1 VPKAKQRPWF
11 TWYQLSGAPFL
22 ILSDAD
28 RDLLLR
34 DFASLLATVKHGVL
48 LVRRRLDKFVY
59 RDYAFNVTHYD
70 FYLGAKGSREVF
82 FFNVKR
88 VDNIDRPRVKG
99 SAGVKTLVLEDG
111 FMWLL
116 ASQLSVNMGNCT
128 SHGTATPL
136 LNALCDMCGSEA
148 ERVRILHN
156 ITSYSLNALI
166 RNISLYYPSYNTTA
180 INATVCIARIS
191 NYPELWN
198 LNNTS
203 IDHLYALPAD
213 NGYLVLYNIYENSP
227 FGDWRRVK
235 QWRGI
240 ANLSS

>member
-1 VPKAKQRPWF
+1 VKLLKVLTKPVKVPKAKRRHRF

-48 LVRRRLDKFVY
+48 LVKRRLDKFVY
-59 RDYAFNVTHYD
+59 RDYAFDVTHYD

-82 FFNVKR
+82 FFNAKR

-116 ASQLSVNMGNCT
+116 ASQLLSTWVTVHRMAQLHRFLTRYAICVD
-128 SHGTATPL
+128 PRL
-136 LNALCDMCGSEA
+136 RGSGYC
-148 ERVRILHN
+148 
-156 ITSYSLNALI
+156 IT
-166 RNISLYYPSYNTTA
+166 
-180 INATVCIARIS
+180 
-191 NYPELWN
+191 
-198 LNNTS
+198 
-203 IDHLYALPAD
+203 
-213 NGYLVLYNIYENSP
+213 
-227 FGDWRRVK
+227 
-235 QWRGI
+235 
-240 ANLSS
+240 